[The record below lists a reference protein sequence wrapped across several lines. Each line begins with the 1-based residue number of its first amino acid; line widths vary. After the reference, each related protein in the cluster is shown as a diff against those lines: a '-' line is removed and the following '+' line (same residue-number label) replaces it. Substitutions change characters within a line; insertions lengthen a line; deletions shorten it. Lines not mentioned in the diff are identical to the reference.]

1 MGLVRRGSRPSRP
14 SGIEW
19 LVVGLGNPGR
29 EYVDTRHNVGEQA
42 VRDLAARHG
51 ERLRPGRDDS
61 VAATMHLDGRRIAL
75 AVPLTYMNESGRA
88 VAALTRRHQISDAHR
103 LIIVHDEL
111 DLDPGTVRVK
121 SGGGLAGHNGLRS
134 ITDSLGT
141 QDYLRVRIGVGKPP
155 SKQAGARYVLA
166 KISARDRPVFD
177 IAIDTAVDAIEMI
190 IGSGFE
196 AAAQQINAR

>member
-1 MGLVRRGSRPSRP
+1 MGLMRRGAKRPLP

-29 EYVDTRHNVGEQA
+29 EYVDTRHNVGERA
-42 VRDLAARHG
+42 VRDLADRHG

-61 VAATMHLDGRRIAL
+61 VAASIQLDGTRVAL
-75 AVPLTYMNESGRA
+75 AVPLTYMNDSGRA
-88 VAALTRRHQISDAHR
+88 VAALTRRHQIVDAQR

-111 DLDPGTVRVK
+111 DLAPGVVRVK
-121 SGGGLAGHNGLRS
+121 AGGGLAGHNGLRS
-134 ITDSLGT
+134 ITDVLGT

-155 SKQAGARYVLA
+155 SKEAGARYVLA
-166 KISARDRPVFD
+166 KIARREQPLFD
-177 IAIDTAVDAIEMI
+177 AAIETAIDATTMI
-190 IGSGFE
+190 ITAGFD